1 MITTSKILIIGAL
14 FAAISDAVWLG
25 IFGVISAAITATVTI
40 VLAFKT
46 TNRKIDEL
54 KENTDGKLTELMAAT
69 SRADK
74 AESKLEEKAEA
85 KSEAAVIAAAVAK
98 PAQPEASAPS
108 AASAANV
115 VVSKEPALNL
125 VAKDVIVTKKSL

>member
-1 MITTSKILIIGAL
+1 MIVSSQVLAIGAML
-14 FAAISDAVWLG
+14 GALSDPVILAILALAGTIV
-25 IFGVISAAITATVTI
+25 TATVTVI
-40 VLAFKT
+40 LALKG

-54 KENTDGKLTELMAAT
+54 KVNTDGKLTQLMAAT

-98 PAQPEASAPS
+98 PDASTAPAASAPNI
-108 AASAANV
+108 AVTNV
-115 VVSKEPALNL
+115 PALSL
-125 VAKDVIVTKKSL
+125 VAKDVTVTKKSL